1 VVTEAWAAQWADA
14 GIVVNAM
21 HPGWADTPGVES
33 ALPQFHSLTRRLLR
47 TPEQGADTIVW
58 LACATEA
65 AKASGRL
72 FLDREPHTT
81 HLLPSTR
88 ESAAERDAL
97 LGYLAGTL
105 DPATPLAGSASTHT
119 PLGSGA

>member
-1 VVTEAWAAQWADA
+1 
-14 GIVVNAM
+14 
-21 HPGWADTPGVES
+21 
-33 ALPQFHSLTRRLLR
+33 LLR

-88 ESAAERDAL
+88 ESGDERQAL
-97 LGYLAGTL
+97 LDYLAGTARL
-105 DPATPLAGSASTHT
+105 PRGSSVGAALAGSS
-119 PLGSGA
+119 